1 MKRYKMTLSYFGKDF
16 SGWQI
21 QPDSLSVQQMLQEK
35 LTLLLKE
42 EIKAVGAGRTD
53 SSVHALEQTAHFDT
67 SKEINTDQIKC
78 SLNALLSPSI
88 RILSLEETDNSFHA
102 RYSARGKTYRYLIC
116 NKEKYFPFLQN
127 LCYLTHKKIDLEK
140 LKKAALIFLGTHN
153 FLSFSNKASVG
164 CAKNKPTKTIYSFEI
179 IKKDP
184 FYIIEIT
191 GDGFLYKMVRNI
203 VGALLSVNDNK
214 LTICDIRNILMQ
226 KDRTKAP
233 APAEAFGLYLVKVH
247 YLEEEVLKKKNDK
260 SSLENL
266 FPSFSRLS
274 KQAEQVCCK
283 EP

>member
-21 QPDSLSVQQMLQEK
+21 QPTSLSVQQMLQEK

-42 EIKAVGAGRTD
+42 EIKVIGAGRTD
-53 SSVHALEQTAHFDT
+53 SFVHALEQTAHFDT
-67 SKEINTDQIKC
+67 SKKINIDQIKC
-78 SLNALLSPSI
+78 SLNGLLSSSI
-88 RILSLEETDNSFHA
+88 RILSLEETDGSFHA

-116 NKEKYFPFLQN
+116 NQEKYFPFLQD
-127 LCYLTHKKIDLEK
+127 LCYLTRKKIDLEK
-140 LKKAALIFLGTHN
+140 LKKAALVFLGTHN

-164 CAKNKPTKTIYSFEI
+164 CAKNKPTKTIYRFEI
-179 IKKDP
+179 TQKDP

-214 LTICDIRNILMQ
+214 LTIADVRNILLQ
-226 KDRTKAP
+226 KDRTRAP
-233 APAEAFGLYLVKVH
+233 APADPLGLYLVKVH
-247 YLEEEVLKKKNDK
+247 YFEEEVLKKKNDI

-266 FPSFSRLS
+266 FAFSACLS
-274 KQAEQVCCK
+274 KQAEQACCK